1 VALVTVGVGVQVL
14 HDEPA
19 VTLRLLLLLV
29 LEVLWLCCCF
39 NFLMLFNGCKVLQGL
54 HFLAFGL
61 YSQSGCAGDA
71 GTSRRRCVAQGADAP

>member
-29 LEVLWLCCCF
+29 LEVLCCCF
-39 NFLMLFNGCKVLQGL
+39 IFQMLFNGCKVLQGL